1 MWLALIGG
9 YIVFSLIT
17 LALCHAAAVGDRTNR
32 KQRSSAASPNCA
44 NVIPISDYRRPA

>member
-1 MWLALIGG
+1 MWLALLGG
-9 YIVFSLIT
+9 YVVFSLIT

-32 KQRSSAASPNCA
+32 KQRNATPAPLPP

>member
-1 MWLALIGG
+1 MWLVLIGG
-9 YIVFSLIT
+9 YVVFSLIT

-32 KQRSSAASPNCA
+32 KQRNSRPDPRLA